1 MQAKFKSIFKDIE
14 LEMLYSP
21 PATYANRTTDALLHV
36 RLLAPHSFLLD
47 FGQAVL
53 ELGNLTLLLPKGA
66 TRFQRLTSD
75 TGYCSGFSRY

>member
-36 RLLAPHSFLLD
+36 RLLAHHSLFVFD
-47 FGQAVL
+47 FTVCFDLQG
-53 ELGNLTLLLPKGA
+53 
-66 TRFQRLTSD
+66 RLK
-75 TGYCSGFSRY
+75 